1 MSEPATQVGHNKAC
15 IELEK
20 IVKQQY
26 LVHMSLQH
34 RERRPT
40 NG

>member
-1 MSEPATQVGHNKAC
+1 MSASATQVGHNKAC

-20 IVKQQY
+20 NVKQQY
-26 LVHMSLQH
+26 LLHMSSQH